1 MASPALS
8 RPYARAAAV
17 GSLITRRTFNPAIDP
32 ASCKSVLGKDKK
44 AHLCCLTLT
53 IVEISWDG
61 DNGIL
66 DTLPKK
72 TLGGLLH
79 FREDKPPDLRRREFL
94 IAGLNPCI
102 SI

>member
-32 ASCKSVLGKDKK
+32 ASYKSDPDYKQKY
-44 AHLCCLTLT
+44 LCRLTLT
-53 IVEISWDG
+53 IVEISRDG

-66 DTLPKK
+66 DSLPKES
-72 TLGGLLH
+72 LSGLLH
-79 FREDKPPDLRRREFL
+79 FCEDKPTDLRRREFL